1 MPKHVL
7 DPLIDRAEASV
18 KSRKPREVWEELT
31 RMATAVKP
39 EPPLIG
45 HLPDQGITFKGAKW
59 SQSAGTQSDVFT
71 FAGLR
76 ARLWRRSKRINE

>member
-1 MPKHVL
+1 
-7 DPLIDRAEASV
+7 
-18 KSRKPREVWEELT
+18 
-31 RMATAVKP
+31 MATAVKP